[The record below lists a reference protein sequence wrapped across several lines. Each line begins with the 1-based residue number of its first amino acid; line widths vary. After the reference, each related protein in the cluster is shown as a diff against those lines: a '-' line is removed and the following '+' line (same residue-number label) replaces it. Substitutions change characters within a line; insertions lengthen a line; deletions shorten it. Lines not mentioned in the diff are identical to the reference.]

1 MEPPLA
7 DKPVLTTGECALALK
22 AMSDPTRLL
31 ILKTLFKGEK
41 CGTELARELG
51 LTQPHIAHHLS
62 VLKKAR
68 LVDSRRDG
76 KMVCYS
82 LHRCVYEAML
92 ETETN
97 TIDLGCCSMTFNKE

>member
-1 MEPPLA
+1 MEPPLEN
-7 DKPVLTTGECALALK
+7 KPVLTTGECALALK
-22 AMSDPTRLL
+22 AMSDSTRLL
-31 ILKTLFKGEK
+31 ILKALFKGEK

-76 KMVCYS
+76 KRVCYH
-82 LHRCVYEAML
+82 LHRGVYEAML
-92 ETETN
+92 DRETN
-97 TIDLGCCSMTFNKE
+97 TIDLGCCTMTFNRE